1 MGIAIPVREAAQCDL
16 QTTIFNSTFKARYSI
31 PPSLSLSDEVKLR
44 NCELRPI
51 VTCFDNIGSPVV
63 GRGGAQGWRATP
75 ARVLPSTKTVP
86 TVVAT
91 LSIEMALDRGKLP
104 GPSPPQV
111 RRLTMPV
118 LGSLVFGSK
127 TMASSISRGRFTS
140 GTRPTRQSLVTASL
154 ASLTICFVA
163 NIPLNNRMTCQIV
176 VSLMKREVL
185 IEGLGD
191 HDRYQVGI
199 PLSRSLGPGM

>member
-1 MGIAIPVREAAQCDL
+1 MYPRDKADYPEDIEEHSVRSSGISIGIAAPLRRAAGSQCDL

-31 PPSLSLSDEVKLR
+31 PPSLSLSDEVKFK

-63 GRGGAQGWRATP
+63 GRGGALGGRAAP
-75 ARVLPSTKTVP
+75 ARVLPRTKTVP

-91 LSIEMALDRGKLP
+91 LSIEMALERAGKLP

-118 LGSLVFGSK
+118 LGSLAFGSK
-127 TMASSISRGRFTS
+127 TAASSISRGRLMS
-140 GTRPTRQSLVTASL
+140 EIRPR
-154 ASLTICFVA
+154 
-163 NIPLNNRMTCQIV
+163 
-176 VSLMKREVL
+176 
-185 IEGLGD
+185 
-191 HDRYQVGI
+191 
-199 PLSRSLGPGM
+199 

>member
-1 MGIAIPVREAAQCDL
+1 MLIWDQHGNNVTVMAGWQKRCDL

-63 GRGGAQGWRATP
+63 GRGGALGWRAAP

-91 LSIEMALDRGKLP
+91 LSIEMALDRGRLP
-104 GPSPPQV
+104 GPSTPQV

-118 LGSLVFGSK
+118 LGSLVVGS
-127 TMASSISRGRFTS
+127 TTTASSISGA
-140 GTRPTRQSLVTASL
+140 GL
-154 ASLTICFVA
+154 
-163 NIPLNNRMTCQIV
+163 CQARDLDDTF
-176 VSLMKREVL
+176 S
-185 IEGLGD
+185 
-191 HDRYQVGI
+191 
-199 PLSRSLGPGM
+199 

>member
-1 MGIAIPVREAAQCDL
+1 MYPRDEAYYPEDIEEDSVRSSGVSMGIAAPLCGPAEAQYDL

-31 PPSLSLSDEVKLR
+31 PPSLSLSDEVKFK

-63 GRGGAQGWRATP
+63 GRGGALGRAAP

-91 LSIEMALDRGKLP
+91 LSIEMALDRAGKFP

-118 LGSLVFGSK
+118 LGSLVLGS
-127 TMASSISRGRFTS
+127 TTTASSISRGR
-140 GTRPTRQSLVTASL
+140 
-154 ASLTICFVA
+154 
-163 NIPLNNRMTCQIV
+163 
-176 VSLMKREVL
+176 LMSE
-185 IEGLGD
+185 IET
-191 HDRYQVGI
+191 
-199 PLSRSLGPGM
+199 

>member
-1 MGIAIPVREAAQCDL
+1 MYPRDEADYPEDVEEDSVRSSGISMGVAAPLCGAAEAQCDL

-31 PPSLSLSDEVKLR
+31 PPSLSLSDEVKFR

-63 GRGGAQGWRATP
+63 GRGGALGGRAAP

-91 LSIEMALDRGKLP
+91 LSIEMALDRAGMFP

-118 LGSLVFGSK
+118 LASLVLGS
-127 TMASSISRGRFTS
+127 TTTASSISRGR
-140 GTRPTRQSLVTASL
+140 
-154 ASLTICFVA
+154 
-163 NIPLNNRMTCQIV
+163 
-176 VSLMKREVL
+176 LMSEIRT
-185 IEGLGD
+185 
-191 HDRYQVGI
+191 
-199 PLSRSLGPGM
+199 

>member
-1 MGIAIPVREAAQCDL
+1 MYPRDEADYPEDIEEDSVRSSGISMGIAAPLCGPAEAQCDL

-31 PPSLSLSDEVKLR
+31 PPSLSLSDEVKFR

-51 VTCFDNIGSPVV
+51 VTCFDNIGSTVV
-63 GRGGAQGWRATP
+63 GRGGALGWERAAP

-91 LSIEMALDRGKLP
+91 LSIEMALDRAGKFP

-118 LGSLVFGSK
+118 LGSLVLGS
-127 TMASSISRGRFTS
+127 TTTASSISRGR
-140 GTRPTRQSLVTASL
+140 
-154 ASLTICFVA
+154 
-163 NIPLNNRMTCQIV
+163 
-176 VSLMKREVL
+176 LMSEIRT
-185 IEGLGD
+185 
-191 HDRYQVGI
+191 
-199 PLSRSLGPGM
+199 